1 MRTARWLTKTDKD
14 EVDGVNQEVSLSD
27 AAMHSV
33 AKWSI
38 GDFKDEHVGGRAKS
52 SPLTRYPMPCCLG
65 QIRTMKIPER
75 KIQNQQMSVIQNI
88 KIWNVSIFWR
98 ALKSDWCQRNVSLYR
113 EIENSNTKLLYP
125 QNSTFFPV
133 DSIYVLTIHSL
144 RWRYSLHSDW
154 DVWNRDASVIRWI
167 GGAACRPL

>member
-1 MRTARWLTKTDKD
+1 MDKWEYKKRWFGMRTARWLTKTDKD

-125 QNSTFFPV
+125 QNSTFFSRRLYLRFN
-133 DSIYVLTIHSL
+133 DSLTSL
-144 RWRYSLHSDW
+144 KIFSSFGLRRLK
-154 DVWNRDASVIRWI
+154 
-167 GGAACRPL
+167 